1 MDGNLVIIIGIA
13 MLAVLVGAAIFVS
26 RRNSMHMRR
35 HYGDEYTNV
44 LQAAGRRKKAEAE
57 LRRREK
63 RVARM
68 AIRPLRADE
77 MELFQMRWRKVQA
90 HFVDNPGS
98 AVAQADRLL
107 DELMEARGY
116 TSRDFDQR
124 AADLSVGH
132 AHLVGDYRAAHDLIR
147 RPHMGDSG
155 TEDMRR
161 AMIHYRALFEDLLE
175 GVPANGLQERRTFD
189 HGDHDGARA
198 YDLGDEDYDR
208 RDYDRR
214 DWERDRLEGRRPH
227 H

>member
-1 MDGNLVIIIGIA
+1 MDANLAFLIGIA
-13 MLAVLVGAAIFVS
+13 VLAIVVVAAV
-26 RRNSMHMRR
+26 
-35 HYGDEYTNV
+35 Y
-44 LQAAGRRKKAEAE
+44 AGRRKSLKMRDRFGDEYSHALHDAGGRKRAEAE

-68 AIRPLRADE
+68 PIRPLRADE

-98 AVAQADRLL
+98 AIAQADRLL

-116 TSRDFDQR
+116 TSRDFEQR

-132 AHLVGDYRAAHDLIR
+132 AHLVSDYRAAHEIIQ
-147 RPHMGDSG
+147 RPRVGDAG

-175 GVPANGLQERRTFD
+175 VTPEDRMHEHRSFARDG
-189 HGDHDGARA
+189 HDEDRA
-198 YDLGDEDYDR
+198 YDLRDDDYDR
-208 RDYDRR
+208 RER
-214 DWERDRLEGRRPH
+214 ERDRLEGRRPNH
-227 H
+227 

>member
-1 MDGNLVIIIGIA
+1 MDANLVFIIGIA
-13 MLAVLVGAAIFVS
+13 VLALVVGAAIYAS
-26 RRNSMHMRR
+26 RRKSRSIR
-35 HYGDEYTNV
+35 DRFGDEYSHA
-44 LQAAGRRKKAEAE
+44 LHDAGGRRKAEAE

-63 RVARM
+63 RVSRM
-68 AIRPLRADE
+68 PIRPLRADE

-98 AVAQADRLL
+98 AIAQADRLL

-116 TSRDFDQR
+116 TSRDFEQR

-132 AHLVGDYRAAHDLIR
+132 AHLVTDYRAAHEIIQ
-147 RPHMGDSG
+147 RPRMGAEG

-175 GVPANGLQERRTFD
+175 VTPDDRAFERRSFARD
-189 HGDHDGARA
+189 DEDRA
-198 YDLGDEDYDR
+198 YDLRDEDYDR
-208 RDYDRR
+208 RNWDR
-214 DWERDRLEGRRPH
+214 DHPEGRRPH